1 MTDEGRMAYIDS
13 ELAKRRFEGAQAL
26 VQDPRQGSDF
36 SGPEMNGAGRHDG
49 QGESN
54 KGVEV
59 QRQPAALGKLLEIDL
74 GDEARSRNVQRT
86 EQARRRLDG
95 EEVEDETTQGG
106 KTGKV
111 RLGRDGKPW
120 RGRKRRA
127 SDDVKRDKLVEEV
140 LRENRCKS
148 SFLPF
153 RSTKPRTDVLV
164 VEIYE
169 EPVVESQVISDDQAA
184 DDRIAEAFRKEFMDA
199 VSARQRKKA
208 APAPPPSRAVGGKKE
223 EEVMKGPKLGGSR
236 SARAA
241 MRETLLKNAKK

>member
-13 ELAKRRFEGAQAL
+13 ELAKRRVEGAQAQAQSSQRSPGPL
-26 VQDPRQGSDF
+26 GS
-36 SGPEMNGAGRHDG
+36 GLNGLDRNGG
-49 QGESN
+49 QGDAKKDS
-54 KGVEV
+54 EV

-74 GDEARSRNVQRT
+74 GDEARSKNVKRT

-95 EEVEDETTQGG
+95 EEVEDDVVKEG
-106 KTGKV
+106 KLGKV

-127 SDDVKRDKLVEEV
+127 SEDVKRDKLVEDV
-140 LRENRCKS
+140 LRENRCES
-148 SFLPF
+148 SFFKFLEI
-153 RSTKPRTDVLV
+153 RVLIFAV
-164 VEIYE
+164 DIYE
-169 EPVVESQVISDDQAA
+169 EPVVESQVINDDQAA

-208 APAPPPSRAVGGKKE
+208 APAPPPSRTVGGKKG

-241 MRETLLKNAKK
+241 MRETMLKSAKK